1 MNYEDDIMFL
11 KKVVDENFPTEKYFI
26 GINIEEFRKRN
37 SQHQTGMYFLLS
49 CWDNIGIDP
58 LDRLERESEK
68 YQLENLFSKQD
79 INRKTFDYA
88 TEVIEILYKELQESR
103 GIYIG

>member
-1 MNYEDDIMFL
+1 
-11 KKVVDENFPTEKYFI
+11 
-26 GINIEEFRKRN
+26 
-37 SQHQTGMYFLLS
+37 MYFLLS

-88 TEVIEILYKELQESR
+88 TEVIEILCKELQESR